1 MEEKKQENPTEE
13 VYMKRTGFEVIG
25 VKPIP
30 ETSRYMTAPKVFI
43 FWAMASASATT
54 PLIGY
59 LLENLGLVNLLLVF
73 TISLAIGLV
82 PAGLFSEMGRQFPV
96 PALVVSRKT
105 YGYLTS
111 NALSALYT
119 IVNIGWFGLNDST
132 GGLIVASLL
141 HSSPVIWYLVFGA
154 IQIVLVLYGAR
165 ILEYF
170 YRYTAFILV
179 VCYAV
184 LTYFLIKYFPVNLQA
199 LLSSSNVD
207 WGASIG
213 LVLAFSLLSWTYKI
227 STATRFAKPYKGR
240 SLSNFVSAPLG
251 IMVPVYLMGVL
262 GFISQKTAGNWNLP
276 AVSFPVASSLAIIV
290 GIASVGAALAILHT
304 NAMNLYP
311 AVADLIT
318 AIQPA
323 LKRKWEHLSQ
333 PVSTVFIGLAG
344 AIAAVLGILQ
354 NATNF
359 LNFVGDI
366 IFPYTFI
373 VLLDWY
379 LRLRPKMQEGSLGVR
394 DFYQVPRGLRDNV
407 NLYSVLAT
415 VVGTAL
421 NVVTLPGLTTL
432 YLYFPQDLFGSLIGA
447 LLYFIFLRLNLVR

>member
-1 MEEKKQENPTEE
+1 M
-13 VYMKRTGFEVIG
+13 
-25 VKPIP
+25 
-30 ETSRYMTAPKVFI
+30 
-43 FWAMASASATT
+43 
-54 PLIGY
+54 
-59 LLENLGLVNLLLVF
+59 NLLLVF

-227 STATRFAKPYKGR
+227 STATRFAKPYKG
-240 SLSNFVSAPLG
+240 
-251 IMVPVYLMGVL
+251 GVCPTSCL
-262 GFISQKTAGNWNLP
+262 PPRDHGPRLPHGRARFHLAEDCRELEPARRLIS
-276 AVSFPVASSLAIIV
+276 VASSLAIIV

-344 AIAAVLGILQ
+344 ALQ
-354 NATNF
+354 RCLESFRTRR
-359 LNFVGDI
+359 I
-366 IFPYTFI
+366 
-373 VLLDWY
+373 
-379 LRLRPKMQEGSLGVR
+379 S
-394 DFYQVPRGLRDNV
+394 
-407 NLYSVLAT
+407 
-415 VVGTAL
+415 
-421 NVVTLPGLTTL
+421 
-432 YLYFPQDLFGSLIGA
+432 
-447 LLYFIFLRLNLVR
+447 